1 MSGTRSPSRKG
12 QAIEALIIAHG
23 QPSDPA
29 PAEKALGGIAQRVA
43 DMLPDWTIRSATMA
57 APGEIERRLEQAQ
70 SMPLVYPLFMSGG
83 WFTQTALP
91 KRLGFLSRARIL
103 RPFGLCGRL
112 PIHATDHLCSL
123 ARQKGWR
130 PDQTEILI
138 AAHGSASGRDTP
150 ARSTYRFAHALSL
163 LSDWKHVRVGF
174 LEQDPELH
182 KVAATCGP
190 RSICVP
196 FFAAD
201 GYHVANDIPESLAE
215 GGFSGPICPSV
226 GRADYV
232 PGLIADA
239 LQAARLEQ
247 AA

>member
-12 QAIEALIIAHG
+12 QATEALIIAHG

-29 PAEKALGGIAQRVA
+29 PAEKALSGIAKNVA
-43 DMLPDWTIRSATMA
+43 QMLPDWTVRSATMA
-57 APGEIERRLEQAQ
+57 APGEIERRLGEAEK
-70 SMPLVYPLFMSGG
+70 SPLVYPLFMSGG

-91 KRLGFLSRARIL
+91 ERLGLCQTRIL
-103 RPFGLCGRL
+103 RPFGLCERL
-112 PIHATDHLCSL
+112 PVLATDHLSSL
-123 ARQKGWR
+123 AHEKGWR

-163 LSDWKHVRVGF
+163 LAPWKHVRVGF
-174 LEQDPELH
+174 LEQDPYLA
-182 KVAATCGP
+182 KVAASCGP
-190 RSICVP
+190 RSICIP

-201 GYHVANDIPESLAE
+201 GYHVANDIPESLAA

-239 LQAARLEQ
+239 LQTARLEQ